1 MAWMKVDDNFHTSRK
16 LNSIPK
22 RHRFQA
28 AGLWT
33 IAGSWVAGQG
43 TDGFVPNYMIEV
55 WGPTDKTVESLV
67 NAGLWTVE
75 SGGFRFSSWLEYNPS
90 KEQTEAERAASAE
103 RMRKSRERRR
113 AERAGQEAARED
125 VAPQRAELLQRNAD
139 DVLQRPD
146 PTRPD
151 PTRPDPKERVKGG
164 GDLTVARERVREAP
178 PTQIPESWIDDPRSA
193 RCSTHILETSPP
205 ACGKCADA
213 RRAAEYARDRRA
225 QNQAEDH
232 RKRRSAI
239 ANCELC
245 DEGGWVHGSDP
256 LVRCRHDF
264 TANQETLAAAEAERL
279 ERERADAE
287 ARRESAEAPARQQ
300 LQGLVEQMRKRKLA
314 RDAEEFQEQAA
325 SDADQRKQRVTRF
338 GDAAN
343 F

>member
-1 MAWMKVDDNFHTSRK
+1 MAWMKLDDNFHASRK

-28 AGLWT
+28 AGLWA

-67 NAGLWTVE
+67 NAGLWNVE
-75 SGGFRFSSWLEYNPS
+75 SGGFSFDSWLEYNPS
-90 KEQTEAERAASAE
+90 KAQTEAERAASAE

-113 AERAGQEAARED
+113 AERAGQESGGED
-125 VAPQRAELLQRNAD
+125 VAPQQSEVLQRNTP

-151 PTRPDPKERVKGG
+151 PTHINKGG
-164 GDLTVARERVREAP
+164 GDLTVPRAHAREP
-178 PTQIPESWIDDPRSA
+178 LPTQIPESWIADPRAA
-193 RCSTHILETSPP
+193 RCSTHILETTPP
-205 ACGKCADA
+205 ACGQCGDA
-213 RRAAEYARDRRA
+213 RRAAERERDRQA
-225 QNQAEDH
+225 QHQADDH
-232 RKRRSAI
+232 RRRRTAI
-239 ANCELC
+239 ANCQLC
-245 DEGGWVHGSDP
+245 DEAGWVHGSDP
-256 LVRCRHDF
+256 LVRCRHD
-264 TANQETLAAAEAERL
+264 AEVNRSTLAAVEAEKL
-279 ERERADAE
+279 ERERAEAE

-314 RDAEEFQEQAA
+314 RDSEEFQEQAA
-325 SDADQRKQRVTRF
+325 AESEQRKQRVTGF
-338 GDAAN
+338 GEAAN